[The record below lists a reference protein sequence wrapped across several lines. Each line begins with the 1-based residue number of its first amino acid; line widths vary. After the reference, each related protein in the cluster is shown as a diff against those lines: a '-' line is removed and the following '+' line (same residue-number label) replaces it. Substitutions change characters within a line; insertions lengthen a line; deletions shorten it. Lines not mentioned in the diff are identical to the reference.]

1 MRWLQ
6 IGKKNM
12 CTDRQKRV
20 KVWTV
25 RDALALQGT
34 WKQATIQGPINFTQ
48 DRQGHGWCSGWWR
61 GAGVSVWLAKVTGE
75 WQEPDSQVPHQ
86 SSAGRDLPAAFIH
99 SFHSRSPAEW
109 RDGERER
116 ERRSVRQPDRPQR
129 LRDNYCLYRVL
140 SVFSDREKE
149 KWQGW
154 KGEPAGGTLRYIL
167 LKEQLIVQV
176 RPVQTTAGHA
186 RKGWFLRVFFPN
198 DIWNFKRNALIISIP
213 HIGMSWPTFISNIWT
228 FFFML

>member
-1 MRWLQ
+1 MVEGSRCVCL
-6 IGKKNM
+6 IGQS
-12 CTDRQKRV
+12 DRR
-20 KVWTV
+20 
-25 RDALALQGT
+25 
-34 WKQATIQGPINFTQ
+34 
-48 DRQGHGWCSGWWR
+48 
-61 GAGVSVWLAKVTGE
+61 VTGA
-75 WQEPDSQVPHQ
+75 WQPGATSVLCGPRP
-86 SSAGRDLPAAFIH
+86 SSSIH
-99 SFHSRSPAEW
+99 SFISLSLAGWVTWW
-109 RDGERER
+109 RERER

-186 RKGWFLRVFFPN
+186 RKGWFLRAFFPN

-213 HIGMSWPTFISNIWT
+213 HIGMSRPTFISNIWT

>member
-1 MRWLQ
+1 M
-6 IGKKNM
+6 
-12 CTDRQKRV
+12 
-20 KVWTV
+20 
-25 RDALALQGT
+25 
-34 WKQATIQGPINFTQ
+34 
-48 DRQGHGWCSGWWR
+48 
-61 GAGVSVWLAKVTGE
+61 
-75 WQEPDSQVPHQ
+75 
-86 SSAGRDLPAAFIH
+86 
-99 SFHSRSPAEW
+99 
-109 RDGERER
+109 ERER

-198 DIWNFKRNALIISIP
+198 DI
-213 HIGMSWPTFISNIWT
+213 
-228 FFFML
+228 